1 MLYFDNNPAMSTR
14 ISKGKERK
22 KGEGNLLFKFTLKNS
37 TTLRVSISLVS
48 KGEEA

>member
-14 ISKGKERK
+14 IRK
-22 KGEGNLLFKFTLKNS
+22 KGEGSLLFKFTLKNCA
-37 TTLRVSISLVS
+37 TLRVSISLVS